1 MDAFWIVVAGVFGL
15 AIGSFL
21 TVVVDR
27 VPEHRSIVSPGS
39 RCPGCGQQIRARDNI
54 PVISYVLLRGRCRAC
69 GEPISIRYPI
79 LEALTALIFGATAA
93 AHHAPYVVVMLCALD
108 AVLIAVSAIDIER
121 RIIPNAITYPATLAF
136 AVAVVLGWIAGV
148 GLSPVQG
155 VIGLLGYGGVF
166 LLIAV
171 ISRGMGMGD
180 VKLAALIGLVLG
192 SVGLR
197 YVAAAAGV
205 AVLLGGFG
213 GLLALAIG
221 RGRKSTIPFGP
232 YLAAGALVAIV
243 FAQPISDWYLRTF
256 VPA

>member
-1 MDAFWIVVAGVFGL
+1 MDAFWVVVAGVFGL

-27 VPEHRSIVSPGS
+27 VPEHVSIVSPGS
-39 RCPGCGQQIRARDNI
+39 RCPGCGQEIRARDNI
-54 PVISYVLLRGRCRAC
+54 PVVSYLLLRGRCRAC
-69 GEPISIRYPI
+69 GEPISIRYPL
-79 LEALTALIFGATAA
+79 LEALTALVFAATAA
-93 AHHAPYVVVMLCALD
+93 AHHAPYVAIMLCALD

-121 RIIPNAITYPATLAF
+121 RIIPNAITYPALVAF
-136 AVAVVLGWIAGV
+136 AVAVVAGWALGV
-148 GLSPVQG
+148 GLTPSQAA
-155 VIGLLGYGGVF
+155 IGFLAYGGAF
-166 LLIAV
+166 LLIAL

-180 VKLAALIGLVLG
+180 VKLAGLIGLVLG
-192 SVGLR
+192 SLGLR

-205 AVLLGGFG
+205 AILLGGLG

-232 YLAAGALVAIV
+232 YLAAGGIVAVV

-256 VPA
+256 LPA

>member
-27 VPEHRSIVSPGS
+27 VPEAPVHRVAWFPLPRLWSGDP
-39 RCPGCGQQIRARDNI
+39 ARDNI
-54 PVISYVLLRGRCRAC
+54 PVVSYLLLRGRCRAC
-69 GEPISIRYPI
+69 GERISIRYPI

-108 AVLIAVSAIDIER
+108 AVLIAVSAIDIEH
-121 RIIPNAITYPATLAF
+121 RIIPNAITYPATVAF

-205 AVLLGGFG
+205 AVLLGGVG